1 MNNIE
6 TKLGK
11 LQFQNPI
18 TVASGTFGYE
28 YSDYVDFNKLG
39 AIVTKTI
46 TKHPKIGNKPPRLFE
61 TSGGLLNSIGL
72 QNPGLENFI
81 KDELPKYRGFS
92 TNLIISFSGSSISEF
107 KEILLRLE
115 DEEGIDGY
123 EINVSCPNVENE
135 GLAFGV
141 DAKIVNKLT
150 NELSKLTTRELTI
163 KLSPNVTDIKEI
175 AKAAEDGGADSLS
188 LINTLLGMA
197 IDWKTGKIYFKRG
210 LAGYS
215 GPVIKP
221 VALNLV
227 YQVANTVNIPI
238 MAMGGISNWM
248 DALEFIYAGASV
260 VAIGTKNF
268 VNPKITIETINNL
281 QNFLEEKKLTIKN
294 LIGKANMEEK

>member
-1 MNNIE
+1 MNNLE

-11 LQFQNPI
+11 LKFKNPV

-28 YSDYVDFNKLG
+28 YSEYVDFNKLG

-46 TKHPKIGNKPPRLFE
+46 TKNPKIGNKPPRLFE

-72 QNPGLENFI
+72 QNPGLDGFI
-81 KDELPKYRGFS
+81 KEELPKFRGFD
-92 TNLIISFSGSSISEF
+92 TNLIISFSGSSIKEF
-107 KEILLRLE
+107 KEILLRFE

-141 DAKIVNKLT
+141 DAKVVYKLT
-150 NELSKLTTRELTI
+150 TELSKLTNRELTI

-175 AKAAEDGGADSLS
+175 AKAAENGGASSLS

-197 IDWKTGKIYFKRG
+197 IDWKTGKVYFKRG

-227 YQVANTVNIPI
+227 YQVAKTVDIPI
-238 MAMGGISNWM
+238 VAMGGISNWK

-260 VAIGTKNF
+260 VAIGTQNF
-268 VNPKITIETINNL
+268 VNPKITIETINYLEQYLDENNL
-281 QNFLEEKKLTIKN
+281 KINDI
-294 LIGKANMEEK
+294 IGKAKMEEK

>member
-1 MNNIE
+1 MS
-6 TKLGK
+6 KLL
-11 LQFQNPI
+11 LQIYSIASI
-18 TVASGTFGYE
+18 TFSKIISTFFAS
-28 YSDYVDFNKLG
+28 S
-39 AIVTKTI
+39 
-46 TKHPKIGNKPPRLFE
+46 
-61 TSGGLLNSIGL
+61 LLNFS
-72 QNPGLENFI
+72 
-81 KDELPKYRGFS
+81 S

-197 IDWKTGKIYFKRG
+197 IDWKTGKIY
-210 LAGYS
+210 
-215 GPVIKP
+215 
-221 VALNLV
+221 
-227 YQVANTVNIPI
+227 
-238 MAMGGISNWM
+238 
-248 DALEFIYAGASV
+248 
-260 VAIGTKNF
+260 
-268 VNPKITIETINNL
+268 
-281 QNFLEEKKLTIKN
+281 
-294 LIGKANMEEK
+294 